1 MPTSATGTW
10 RTSGGFTLIEL
21 LVVMAIMG
29 IVLGMSTLSI
39 DLAGADRHAREEAQ
53 RLVVLGRLARQE
65 AILDSASRRLLP
77 AEDGYRFEAR
87 GPGRWN
93 ALEGPF
99 RPRELPG
106 GLRLELAR
114 LDQGLS
120 GTSAEREADREEAG
134 PTAIHFLASGEVT
147 PFELR
152 LVSAEGEPLRRITG
166 DRAGRLEHGAIQAE
180 AAAW

>member
-1 MPTSATGTW
+1 MPTSATGIW

-39 DLAGADRHAREEAQ
+39 DLAGADRHAREEAE

-87 GPGRWN
+87 FQARWT

-106 GLRLELAR
+106 GLRLELGR
-114 LDQGLS
+114 LGQGLS
-120 GTSAEREADREEAG
+120 PRPGMGEPAEEESG

-166 DRAGRLEHGAIQAE
+166 DRAGRLEHSAIRAE

>member
-1 MPTSATGTW
+1 MPTSATGIW
-10 RTSGGFTLIEL
+10 RTEGGFTLIEL
-21 LVVMAIMG
+21 LVVMAIIG
-29 IVLGMSTLSI
+29 IVLGMSTLSL
-39 DLAGADRHAREEAQ
+39 DLAGAERHAREEAE

-77 AEDGYRFEAR
+77 SGDGYRFEDR
-87 GPGRWN
+87 NQGRWQ

-99 RPRELPG
+99 RARTLPG
-106 GLRLELAR
+106 GLRLELND
-114 LDQGLS
+114 LDRRRQPGA
-120 GTSAEREADREEAG
+120 TAEGEGEDETG

-166 DRAGRLEHGAIQAE
+166 DRAGRLEHAAVEAE
-180 AAAW
+180 PSTW

>member
-1 MPTSATGTW
+1 MPISATGIW

-39 DLAGADRHAREEAQ
+39 DLAGADRHAREEAE

-77 AEDGYRFEAR
+77 DEEGYRFEAR
-87 GPGRWN
+87 FQARWT

-114 LDQGLS
+114 LGEGMPLRQE
-120 GTSAEREADREEAG
+120 AEGEERG

-152 LVSAEGEPLRRITG
+152 LVSAEGNPLRRVTG
-166 DRAGRLEHGAIQAE
+166 DRAGRLEHSAIRAE

>member
-10 RTSGGFTLIEL
+10 RAEGGFTLIEL
-21 LVVMAIMG
+21 LVVMAIIG
-29 IVLGMSTLSI
+29 IVLGMSTLSL
-39 DLAGADRHAREEAQ
+39 DLAGADRYAREEAE

-77 AEDGYRFEAR
+77 SGDGYRFEAR
-87 GPGRWN
+87 SQARWQ

-99 RPRELPG
+99 RARKLPG
-106 GLRLELAR
+106 GLRLELNR
-114 LDQGLS
+114 L
-120 GTSAEREADREEAG
+120 ERQRPGDETADREGEDEAG

-152 LVSAEGEPLRRITG
+152 LVSAEGEPLRRVTG
-166 DRAGRLEHGAIQAE
+166 DRAGRLEHAAVEAE
-180 AAAW
+180 ASTW